1 MSGRPGQ
8 DGRAAAARALGDPE
22 DIEARL
28 RAQREALAAG
38 VDELAAR
45 VDPRTRARLAGEDLR
60 GRADAAATGLRD
72 RAEDLADRARRTI
85 EDARAGDAEAI
96 RRVAAVAGGALAV
109 SLVVGRLLRR

>member
-1 MSGRPGQ
+1 MSERPGQ
-8 DGRAAAARALGDPE
+8 GGAAQAPEGPE

-28 RAQREALAAG
+28 RAQRETLAAS

-60 GRADAAATGLRD
+60 GRADAAATGLRG
-72 RAEDLADRARRTI
+72 RAEDLANRARRTI

>member
-1 MSGRPGQ
+1 MSERPGQ
-8 DGRAAAARALGDPE
+8 GGAAQAPEGPE

-28 RAQREALAAG
+28 RAQRETLAAS

-72 RAEDLADRARRTI
+72 RAGGLADRARQVV
-85 EDARAGDAEAI
+85 EDARAGDSEMLT
-96 RRVAAVAGGALAV
+96 RVAAAAGGALAV
-109 SLVVGRLLRR
+109 SLIVARLLRR